1 MLEKIEEI
9 LPGSKT
15 YIIAVAM
22 FIIGL
27 AGYIDPGAAGFIGDL
42 IGMDPANVLMIAA
55 LVMAALRKI
64 TNSPSKI

>member
-1 MLEKIEEI
+1 MLNKLEEI

-15 YIIAVAM
+15 YIVALAM

-27 AGYIDPGAAGFIGDL
+27 AEFIDPGAAGFIGGL

-55 LVMAALRKI
+55 LIMAALRKI
-64 TNSPSKI
+64 TNSPAKI

>member
-1 MLEKIEEI
+1 MLDKLEQI

-22 FIIGL
+22 FIMGF
-27 AGYIDPGAAGFIGDL
+27 AGYISPEAAEFIGNL

-55 LVMAALRKI
+55 LVMAFLRKL
-64 TNSPSKI
+64 TNGPAKV

>member
-1 MLEKIEEI
+1 MLDKIEKV

-22 FIIGL
+22 FIMGL
-27 AGYIDPGAAGFIGDL
+27 AGYIDPGAADFIGGL

-55 LVMAALRKI
+55 LVMAFLRKL
-64 TNSPSKI
+64 TNGPAKI

>member
-1 MLEKIEEI
+1 MLDKLEQI

-15 YIIAVAM
+15 YIVALAM

-27 AGYIDPGAAGFIGDL
+27 AEFIDPGAAGFIGGL

-55 LVMAALRKI
+55 LIMAFLRKI
-64 TNSPSKI
+64 TNSPAKI

>member
-1 MLEKIEEI
+1 MLDRIEEI

-15 YIIAVAM
+15 YIVALAM
-22 FIIGL
+22 FIMGF
-27 AGYIDPGAAGFIGDL
+27 AGYINPGAAEFIGNL

-64 TNSPSKI
+64 TNSPAKI

>member
-27 AGYIDPGAAGFIGDL
+27 AGYIDPGAAEFIGGL
-42 IGMDPANVLMIAA
+42 VGMDPANILMIAA
-55 LVMAALRKI
+55 LIMAFLRKI
-64 TNSPSKI
+64 TNSPSAV

>member
-1 MLEKIEEI
+1 MLEKLEEI

-15 YIIAVAM
+15 YIVALAM

-27 AGYIDPGAAGFIGDL
+27 AEFIDPGAAGFIGGL

-55 LVMAALRKI
+55 LIMAALRKI
-64 TNSPSKI
+64 TNSPAKI

>member
-1 MLEKIEEI
+1 MLDKLEQI

-22 FIIGL
+22 FIMGL
-27 AGYIDPGAAGFIGDL
+27 AGYIDPGAADFIGGL

-55 LVMAALRKI
+55 LIMAFLRKI
-64 TNSPSKI
+64 TNSPAKI

>member
-1 MLEKIEEI
+1 MLNKLEEI

-15 YIIAVAM
+15 YIVALAM

-27 AGYIDPGAAGFIGDL
+27 AEFIDPGAAGFIGGQ

-55 LVMAALRKI
+55 LIMAFLRKI
-64 TNSPSKI
+64 TNSPAKI

>member
-1 MLEKIEEI
+1 MLDKLEEI

-22 FIIGL
+22 FIMGF
-27 AGYIDPGAAGFIGDL
+27 AGYINPDAAGFIGGL

-55 LVMAALRKI
+55 LVMAGLRKL
-64 TNSPSKI
+64 TNGPAKV

>member
-1 MLEKIEEI
+1 MLNKLEEI

-15 YIIAVAM
+15 YIVALAM

-27 AGYIDPGAAGFIGDL
+27 AEFIDPGAAGFICGL

-55 LVMAALRKI
+55 LIMAFLRKI
-64 TNSPSKI
+64 TNSPAKI

>member
-27 AGYIDPGAAGFIGDL
+27 AGYIDPGAAEFIGGL
-42 IGMDPANVLMIAA
+42 VGMDPANILMIAA
-55 LVMAALRKI
+55 LTMAFLRKI
-64 TNSPSKI
+64 TNSPSAV

>member
-1 MLEKIEEI
+1 MLDKLEQI

-22 FIIGL
+22 FIMGF
-27 AGYIDPGAAGFIGDL
+27 AGYIDPSAAGFIGGL

-55 LVMAALRKI
+55 LIMAGLRSITKGPGKI
-64 TNSPSKI
+64 

>member
-1 MLEKIEEI
+1 MLDKLEKI

-27 AGYIDPGAAGFIGDL
+27 AGYIDPGAAKFIGDL

-55 LVMAALRKI
+55 LIMAFLRKI
-64 TNSPSKI
+64 TNSPAKI

>member
-1 MLEKIEEI
+1 MLDKLEEI

-42 IGMDPANVLMIAA
+42 VGMDPTNVLMIAA
-55 LVMAALRKI
+55 LVMAGLRKI
-64 TNSPSKI
+64 TNGPAKV